1 MLARHPNIQYP
12 ATDTTSKKS
21 RGYLGAQ
28 NGIKEHGSVYLTLLW
43 SVRSADRKI
52 RKVSDWTSMD
62 RRRYSKFRLGAEK
75 EGAEIGLHGLK
86 AEAEAEWPDHT
97 STESVRRV
105 LVGKNEVSVALR
117 SMHNLWESAMNAAV
131 N

>member
-1 MLARHPNIQYP
+1 
-12 ATDTTSKKS
+12 
-21 RGYLGAQ
+21 
-28 NGIKEHGSVYLTLLW
+28 
-43 SVRSADRKI
+43 
-52 RKVSDWTSMD
+52 MD
-62 RRRYSKFRLGAEK
+62 RRRYSKFRLGGEK
-75 EGAEIGLHGLK
+75 EGAEIGLHGLEAE